1 MLQLRKLALTIA
13 RMLGEHFWEAVLGNF
28 EAIPTKQSEPTIG

>member
-13 RMLGEHFWEAVLGNF
+13 RLLGEHFWEAVVGNF
-28 EAIPTKQSEPTIG
+28 EATPRKQSEPTIG